1 MERMEQEGLKELRY
15 AEKSNPDLD
24 AITWRESIELRDAIR
39 SGKITK
45 EEAALPE
52 NQPVG

>member
-1 MERMEQEGLKELRY
+1 MERMEEEGVRELKY
-15 AEKSNPDLD
+15 AEKHNPELD
-24 AITWRESIELRDAIR
+24 AITWKESLELRDAIR

-52 NQPVG
+52 NQPVR